1 MRAFRT
7 GTIQVRNGVDTDSGR
22 DLLAD
27 PVDTHGIR
35 SVAAIPLV
43 HDDMVSGVLNVYTD
57 RPNAF
62 EDHEQAVLGQLGE
75 IVGQAI
81 AATERKQALMSD
93 EIIELEY
100 HVPDVLES
108 MGVDVAADGRFTLD
122 DVVATSDG
130 ATSCTAP

>member
-62 EDHEQAVLGQLGE
+62 EDHEQAVLGQL
-75 IVGQAI
+75 
-81 AATERKQALMSD
+81 ERSS
-93 EIIELEY
+93 
-100 HVPDVLES
+100 VRRSPPPNES
-108 MGVDVAADGRFTLD
+108 RR
-122 DVVATSDG
+122 
-130 ATSCTAP
+130 